1 MTNGTVLE
9 KDWIFQDIDEK
20 NIQSLS
26 FLTELDYI
34 FCKILNC
41 KKITS
46 ENIQDYLFPKIKKM
60 LPNPYI
66 FKDMNRGIE
75 NIYKH
80 IEKKKQNLYIRRL

>member
-46 ENIQDYLFPKIKKM
+46 ENIQDWCENLNAKLLFFCEFCM
-60 LPNPYI
+60 Y
-66 FKDMNRGIE
+66 
-75 NIYKH
+75 
-80 IEKKKQNLYIRRL
+80 

>member
-34 FCKILNC
+34 FVK
-41 KKITS
+41 
-46 ENIQDYLFPKIKKM
+46 Y
-60 LPNPYI
+60 
-66 FKDMNRGIE
+66 
-75 NIYKH
+75 
-80 IEKKKQNLYIRRL
+80 